1 MKFEITETNDKD
13 FFKMSDGIFS
23 FELSIS
29 GDILFFEYP
38 EYLPSGKIE
47 ISLVE
52 KSLDELFIAV
62 KKFAEEKDIKIIS
75 MEPYRFDHYY
85 FVEEISIAERF
96 KNHGF
101 EYLRMYAILFNYAKK
116 EAYDQFKK
124 SCFYYL
130 LGESFYSVLMDAHRE
145 TESIL
150 QETTGKNPS
159 FSYSFEENHI
169 TDNSSHFV
177 LWCEGKKIIL
187 KINTDEDKITMKVNQ
202 DTFYD
207 LPIDK
212 FEKSNFIEMLE
223 KQLETIV
230 NVNRLTELTEP
241 SYQQFY
247 RCISKVTNDQNYQK
261 RILDELKNHYSYP
274 QIEEM
279 MKNSLLN
286 IEVEKLDYGYS
297 VGILQLIL
305 LHENFLVIHKKS
317 KEILDI
323 KLFKGDFEESISYFE
338 YKAGMLHQE
347 KIKNELDKIRRT
359 QKFHSNKKILPKKI
373 FI

>member
-1 MKFEITETNDKD
+1 
-13 FFKMSDGIFS
+13 
-23 FELSIS
+23 
-29 GDILFFEYP
+29 
-38 EYLPSGKIE
+38 
-47 ISLVE
+47 
-52 KSLDELFIAV
+52 
-62 KKFAEEKDIKIIS
+62 
-75 MEPYRFDHYY
+75 
-85 FVEEISIAERF
+85 
-96 KNHGF
+96 
-101 EYLRMYAILFNYAKK
+101 
-116 EAYDQFKK
+116 
-124 SCFYYL
+124 
-130 LGESFYSVLMDAHRE
+130 
-145 TESIL
+145 
-150 QETTGKNPS
+150 
-159 FSYSFEENHI
+159 
-169 TDNSSHFV
+169 
-177 LWCEGKKIIL
+177 
-187 KINTDEDKITMKVNQ
+187 MKVNQ